1 MLSTWL
7 TFKVDYECRPTL
19 VEFPAA
25 FCCLLLLM
33 MMMMMTMLGM
43 ELGQHHFPADGA
55 GWRQVKC
62 FHYESLS

>member
-19 VEFPAA
+19 VEEMPADDDDDDGA
-25 FCCLLLLM
+25 VD
-33 MMMMMTMLGM
+33 GN
-43 ELGQHHFPADGA
+43 GDGDGA

>member
-19 VEFPAA
+19 VEMPADDDDDDA
-25 FCCLLLLM
+25 VD
-33 MMMMMTMLGM
+33 GN
-43 ELGQHHFPADGA
+43 GDGDGA

>member
-19 VEFPAA
+19 AEMPADDDDDDDA
-25 FCCLLLLM
+25 VD
-33 MMMMMTMLGM
+33 GN
-43 ELGQHHFPADGA
+43 GDGNGDGA